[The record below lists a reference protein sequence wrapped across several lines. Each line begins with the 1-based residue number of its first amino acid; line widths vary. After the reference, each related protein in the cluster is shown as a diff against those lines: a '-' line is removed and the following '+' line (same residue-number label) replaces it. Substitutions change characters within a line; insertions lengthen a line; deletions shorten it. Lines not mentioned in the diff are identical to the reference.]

1 LGVKTGVEVDDSKGI
16 ILEPKSDGLGG
27 DTLQISI
34 GQMNAFTPLQL
45 ANYGATLANGGTHYK
60 ATLIDKVVEYNNVEK
75 VLEEMEPQVLNTV
88 TITDEYLNAVKV
100 GMLSVTEDGTGRA
113 ALGDYPIKV
122 GGKTGTSQV
131 EGKTDHSI
139 FVAFAPYDDPQIAI
153 AAVLEHGDSTFQTV
167 TVVRKILD
175 AYFYPE
181 GKPSEDETTSQ

>member
-1 LGVKTGVEVDDSKGI
+1 MLCTERLIFLPVGIVIQREIRKDFGLGVKTGVEVDDSKGI

-88 TITDEYLNAVKV
+88 WVNPEQST
-100 GMLSVTEDGTGRA
+100 
-113 ALGDYPIKV
+113 PI
-122 GGKTGTSQV
+122 QV
-131 EGKTDHSI
+131 L
-139 FVAFAPYDDPQIAI
+139 PPQ
-153 AAVLEHGDSTFQTV
+153 
-167 TVVRKILD
+167 R
-175 AYFYPE
+175 
-181 GKPSEDETTSQ
+181 